1 MTIQINRDNLNKV
14 VDRTDVLAET
24 PYVADITEA
33 LGLFQETYSTQKLI
47 EITRTTGGTHILG
60 DKNWDERSQNM
71 AGRERERMT
80 LKIPHFPAD
89 DAIYPHDIDGV
100 ISTVTPWEAMNL
112 ASVAEVR
119 AEKMVNLQNAHQ
131 LTKTAARF
139 QLLKEGTVYAPNGSM
154 RTSYGDTVNY
164 YTEFGVTRDSIALSL
179 AGTADPRGQVRELVA
194 KVRLDARHASGA
206 VRGIV
211 ALCGSEFFSA
221 LIMNPFVT
229 DAVKYVALP
238 NNQSLATLLGVNA
251 DEGRF
256 SSIDGQYPSI
266 TLWGITWVD
275 CGVAGY
281 DSPTGSFVPFVDTDE
296 AIVLPLGLT
305 NLAKTYY
312 APANLFSA
320 INKRSQGAYW
330 FETASDRKIE
340 IQTEQNFM
348 NALLYPACVK
358 TLTLA

>member
-1 MTIQINRDNLNKV
+1 MTGRN
-14 VDRTDVLAET
+14 
-24 PYVADITEA
+24 
-33 LGLFQETYSTQKLI
+33 
-47 EITRTTGGTHILG
+47 
-60 DKNWDERSQNM
+60 
-71 AGRERERMT
+71 RERLT
-80 LKIPHFPAD
+80 LSIPHFPAD

-100 ISTVTPWEAMNL
+100 LSTTSPMEAMNL

-119 AEKMVNLQNAHQ
+119 AEKMVNLQSAHQ

-154 RTSYGDTVNY
+154 RRSYGDTVDY
-164 YTEFGVTRDSIALSL
+164 YEEFGVTRESIPVAL
-179 AGTADPRGQVRELVA
+179 AGSADPRETAREIVA
-194 KVRLDARHASGA
+194 KVRLDARHAAGS
-206 VRGIV
+206 VRGVI
-211 ALCGSEFFSA
+211 ALCGSEFFTA

-229 DAVKYVALP
+229 DAVKYIALP

-251 DEGRF
+251 AEPRF
-256 SSIDGQYPSI
+256 SSIDGTYPSI

-281 DSPTGSFVPFVDTDE
+281 DSPTGSFVPFVTTDE
-296 AIVLPLGLT
+296 AMVLPIGLS

-320 INKRSQGAYW
+320 VNKRSQGSYW
-330 FETASDRKIE
+330 FETATDRAIKIE
-340 IQTEQNFM
+340 TEQNFM

>member
-1 MTIQINRDNLNKV
+1 MTIQINRNNLNKV
-14 VDRTDVLAET
+14 VDRTDVLAEV

-33 LGLFQETYSTQKLI
+33 LGIFSEVYSTQKLI
-47 EITRTTGGTHILG
+47 EVTRTTGKTHILG

-71 AGRERERMT
+71 AGRDRDALQ

-89 DAIYPHDIDGV
+89 DAIFPHDIDGV
-100 ISTVTPWEAMNL
+100 LSTESPMEALNL

-119 AEKMVNLQNAHQ
+119 AEKMVNLQSAHQ
-131 LTKTAARF
+131 LTQTAARF
-139 QLLKEGTVYAPNGSM
+139 QLLKEGTVYAPNGTM

-164 YTEFGVTRDSIALSL
+164 YTEFGVTRDSIAVPL
-179 AGTADPRGQVRELVA
+179 AGTSDPREVARQIVA
-194 KVRLDARHASGA
+194 KVRLDARHAAGS
-206 VRGIV
+206 VRGII
-211 ALCGSEFFSA
+211 ALCGSDFFSA

-251 DEGRF
+251 DETRF
-256 SSIDGQYPSI
+256 SAIDGSYPSI

-281 DSPTGSFVPFVDTDE
+281 DSPSGTFVPFVDTDE
-296 AIVLPLGLT
+296 ALVLPIGLT

-312 APANLFSA
+312 APANLFSSV
-320 INKRSQGAYW
+320 NKRSQGSYW